1 MRLRVFIDRSVVEV
15 FVDDRAVLSTRAY
28 PAWPEEMGVALLA
41 EGGAVR
47 VVSLVAWGMSSI
59 WSLPK

>member
-15 FVDDRAVLSTRAY
+15 FVDDRAVLSSRFYPTR
-28 PAWPEEMGVALLA
+28 PEEMGVALFA

-47 VVSLVAWGMSSI
+47 VVGLEAWRMEGV
-59 WSLPK
+59 WAD